1 MERKWWD
8 HVAREVERL
17 FSTHAPALSYRIKR
31 HSHLVVFRFSPP
43 LAPNILLVVFIG
55 GDDECDY
62 VNLYAEPTSPSHL
75 CWNACP
81 SCADAIP
88 PREVM
93 VQILL
98 HDLFLILTH
107 KVRFR
112 EKRFLGLP
120 LASYFEFYESGE
132 WRPVSRFGWAE
143 RVNNIETPASCI

>member
-17 FSTHAPALSYRIKR
+17 FTVHASALSYRVKR
-31 HSHLVVFRFSPP
+31 YSELAVFRFSPP

-55 GDDECDY
+55 GDDY
-62 VNLYAEPTSPSHL
+62 VNLHAEPTSGSRL
-75 CWNACP
+75 CWDAYP
-81 SCADAIP
+81 GCADNVP

-132 WRPVSRFGWAE
+132 WRPVPRFGWEAE
-143 RVNNIETPASCI
+143 GVDIFGTPAYKN